1 MLSVVNTLVSMH
13 HLVGVH
19 EIAEMLGVT
28 RQRVDR
34 IVATDESFPRPEAVL
49 AAGRIWKRADIESW
63 AERREVRRKPRKR
76 ASS

>member
-1 MLSVVNTLVSMH
+1 MH

-28 RQRVDR
+28 RQRIDR

-49 AAGRIWKRADIESW
+49 AAGRIWKRADIEIW
-63 AERREVRRKPRKR
+63 AERRETRRKPRKQ